1 VTIVHKNQWTQTGV
15 SAAVAAAGCLL
26 FIAAAEGGVR
36 GAAVPFDLAV
46 QEVLV
51 KQVSSTPMFRTVE
64 ITCVV
69 ENRGPGVSNATA
81 WILISRPGDARPMVV
96 KLVSI
101 PKLMELGAKFQV
113 QSQAFSWV
121 PTSVPYRCEIQFVG
135 PYTAGDA
142 DPSNDFA
149 ETTFPTL

>member
-1 VTIVHKNQWTQTGV
+1 MHKNHWTQTGV

-36 GAAVPFDLAV
+36 AAAAPFDLAV
-46 QEVLV
+46 QEVRV

-69 ENRGPGVSNATA
+69 ENRSPGVSNATA
-81 WILISRPGDARPMVV
+81 WLLISRPGDARPLVV

-101 PKLMELGAKFQV
+101 PKLMALGDKFQA
-113 QSQAFSWV
+113 QAQAFSWV
-121 PTSVPYRCEIQFVG
+121 PTAVPYRCEIEFVG
-135 PYTAGDA
+135 AYAAGDA